1 MLPLIDRK
9 ALVKSS
15 PFECP
20 YVNGLINA
28 IDIPLPLAM
37 ECKQALMKCVTFQ
50 TLQAQEVLLEAGQMN
65 DRLYWIE
72 TGLVRFCSDA
82 DADVTT
88 GFCSEGAEETTV
100 LLSVGYADL
109 QQLFALYP
117 ELIHAFYILYG
128 HLLEVHHARTALLRY
143 RTSLERYKAFI
154 ALHPHLPNRLLV
166 KHIASYLGIHRV
178 TMCKIRKQLAQKKA

>member
-88 GFCSEGAEETTV
+88 GFCSEGDFFCAISSFFSQKPSTESICAEETTV

-143 RTSLERYKAFI
+143 RTSVIK
-154 ALHPHLPNRLLV
+154 HL
-166 KHIASYLGIHRV
+166 
-178 TMCKIRKQLAQKKA
+178 